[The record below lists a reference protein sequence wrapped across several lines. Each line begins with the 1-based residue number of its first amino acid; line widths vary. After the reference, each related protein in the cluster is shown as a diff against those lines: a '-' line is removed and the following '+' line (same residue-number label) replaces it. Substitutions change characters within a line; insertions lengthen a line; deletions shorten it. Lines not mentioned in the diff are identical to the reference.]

1 MIKSC
6 FGVRFS
12 HAREGRPAPRG
23 LMKDSTTTAA
33 ATTTTTTTRG
43 VGCPND
49 IIAIDERSSRLAC
62 ASMHS
67 FTRSFIHSRDSS
79 DRPTDRLKAR
89 STPSRRSV
97 LRRSRVGRARRPA
110 RSRRRRASFA
120 PHRPRRPSRL
130 ARIVGT
136 HESSLAPPSFF
147 SLFCFNFGGGL
158 SVSFPVAVD
167 DARAAGRTHA
177 SSFPSS
183 SPSRSLGRAS
193 ARARRLRAVDEG
205 RRRRLEGGSAL
216 VEVIRGT
223 RSSRRRDVGSSGR
236 TRRRA

>member
-1 MIKSC
+1 
-6 FGVRFS
+6 VW
-12 HAREGRPAPRG
+12 
-23 LMKDSTTTAA
+23 
-33 ATTTTTTTRG
+33 
-43 VGCPND
+43 CPND

-110 RSRRRRASFA
+110 RSRRRHASFA

-136 HESSLAPPSFF
+136 HESSLAPPPPF
-147 SLFCFNFGGGL
+147 SLCFVL
-158 SVSFPVAVD
+158 IS
-167 DARAAGRTHA
+167 AAA
-177 SSFPSS
+177 SRCLFPS
-183 SPSRSLGRAS
+183 PSTT
-193 ARARRLRAVDEG
+193 RARLDE
-205 RRRRLEGGSAL
+205 
-216 VEVIRGT
+216 
-223 RSSRRRDVGSSGR
+223 R
-236 TRRRA
+236 TRRRSHRRRRRDRSVERRRARVDFAPSTRDVAVASRGALRSWM